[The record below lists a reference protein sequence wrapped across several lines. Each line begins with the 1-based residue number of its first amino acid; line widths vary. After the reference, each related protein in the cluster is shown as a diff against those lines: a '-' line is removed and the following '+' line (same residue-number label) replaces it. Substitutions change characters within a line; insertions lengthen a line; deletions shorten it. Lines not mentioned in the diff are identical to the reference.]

1 MYFLFTKSLDSDESP
16 QKLEKL
22 EEIFKEIYKKYEQD
36 FGSKIINQNEEHEL
50 FKKDVSQRL
59 KRINID
65 ENDDSKALNLLI
77 VVNQMLTGFDSKYIQ
92 TVYFDKFQESQNL
105 VQSVSRTNRKYD
117 INKEFGRAHFYKL
130 PYHMKKNVEEN
141 F

>member
-1 MYFLFTKSLDSDESP
+1 MDLKSLI
-16 QKLEKL
+16 KM
-22 EEIFKEIYKKYEQD
+22 KK
-36 FGSKIINQNEEHEL
+36 HEL

-117 INKEFGRAHFYKL
+117 INKEFGRAHFLNCIPHVKKML
-130 PYHMKKNVEEN
+130 KRLLENMLMKI
-141 F
+141 